1 MIADTAPKHWLRAN
15 WPLVKDLQGHRF
27 AVLFCEQRTVKD
39 FDRRSLE
46 KRLGCRIIPN
56 LFDAVRQ
63 PDNLV
68 TMLGGPPVVT
78 IDVPRPGAS
87 WWWTPIDESLYQ
99 PDKEK
104 TVECLFLG
112 RIGIYQDRNAF
123 SKSKGEITFI
133 ERNDNFCYRSYAKTL
148 SGAKTIVNFAADRTN
163 GLMAMKG
170 RVIEAL
176 MAGAILL
183 EQRNEWTRQFLTPGG
198 DYFEWDTL
206 ADIKRILENLRNDPV
221 EAERIRQN
229 SLTRAR
235 FYTARRFW
243 NNVERLVK

>member
-1 MIADTAPKHWLRAN
+1 
-15 WPLVKDLQGHRF
+15 
-27 AVLFCEQRTVKD
+27 
-39 FDRRSLE
+39 
-46 KRLGCRIIPN
+46 
-56 LFDAVRQ
+56 
-63 PDNLV
+63 
-68 TMLGGPPVVT
+68 
-78 IDVPRPGAS
+78 
-87 WWWTPIDESLYQ
+87 
-99 PDKEK
+99 
-104 TVECLFLG
+104 
-112 RIGIYQDRNAF
+112 
-123 SKSKGEITFI
+123 
-133 ERNDNFCYRSYAKTL
+133 L